1 MLWFSHESVKNFIII
16 NLWLEFLK
24 CSIAVIQIQKT
35 ISLHTYSPFKLV
47 FTIEQKIKP
56 NEQGNFG
63 DDRVIM
69 LTNPAQSLIKS
80 LLTN

>member
-1 MLWFSHESVKNFIII
+1 MKVLRILFNKICDGSFKNVLSPLFKYIKQLAYIRI
-16 NLWLEFLK
+16 
-24 CSIAVIQIQKT
+24 
-35 ISLHTYSPFKLV
+35 LHLKLV
-47 FTIEQKIKP
+47 LIIEQKIKP

-69 LTNPAQSLIKS
+69 LTNPAQGLIKS